1 MANLKILLADDHAV
15 VREGLKRLIETAP
28 DMDVVAEAED
38 GEEAIA
44 KTAANL
50 PDVVV
55 MDVSMRPVGGAQA
68 TRELRRRCPAAS
80 VLALTVHE
88 DRSYL
93 QELFEAGAS
102 GYVLKRAAPDELL
115 QAIRTVA
122 GGSPYIDVR
131 MTGKLVSGLLHPRS
145 SAPRGV
151 NVPSEREGSVMRL
164 IARGYTNKEIA
175 AQLNVSVKTIETYKA
190 RAMEKL
196 GLRTRVDIVRM
207 AAECG
212 WLQPDPR

>member
-80 VLALTVHE
+80 VLASRPTAPLSVLI
-88 DRSYL
+88 RVAAKVSAIAIIGL
-93 QELFEAGAS
+93 PVSRAS
-102 GYVLKRAAPDELL
+102 NAVPE
-115 QAIRTVA
+115 
-122 GGSPYIDVR
+122 
-131 MTGKLVSGLLHPRS
+131 PRS
-145 SAPRGV
+145 G
-151 NVPSEREGSVMRL
+151 G
-164 IARGYTNKEIA
+164 
-175 AQLNVSVKTIETYKA
+175 
-190 RAMEKL
+190 
-196 GLRTRVDIVRM
+196 
-207 AAECG
+207 
-212 WLQPDPR
+212 